1 MRAVY
6 GPSLKQ
12 GRSGGYGLYT
22 ARSHGPP
29 RRACEARP
37 AANEDGPLGPPGSA
51 STDQHREADHACECA
66 ANENSGTFGP
76 RRIQ

>member
-6 GPSLKQ
+6 GPSVKQ

-22 ARSHGPP
+22 ARSHGP
-29 RRACEARP
+29 RRACKAHP
-37 AANEDGPLGPPGSA
+37 VANEDGPLEPPGSA

-66 ANENSGTFGP
+66 AYENSGTFGA